1 MEQLE
6 VQDLAQGHL
15 SNAQEGHTVVHAGP
29 EPGPLVPIEASA

>member
-15 SNAQEGHTVVHAGP
+15 SNAQEGHTVVHGP